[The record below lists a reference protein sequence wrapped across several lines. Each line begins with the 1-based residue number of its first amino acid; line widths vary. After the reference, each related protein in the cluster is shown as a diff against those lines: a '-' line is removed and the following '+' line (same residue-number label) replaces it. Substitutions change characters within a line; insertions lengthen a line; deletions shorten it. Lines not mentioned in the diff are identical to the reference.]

1 MHFTLLWT
9 QLQSRQNRQKRNKGR
24 RSFVDTQ
31 VLYNIFHQDAFG
43 LNIAIYFYLTGLSA
57 GSFILST
64 LAYGFGMNQYKP
76 LGKVGV
82 VLATILLVI
91 APLFLLIHISM
102 PYRAW
107 HLFVYLNWASPIT
120 WGSFLLVLYPIN
132 CIIYGYFMFKEKMRP
147 TRTFGFIGI
156 PLAISVHGYTGFILA
171 FGKARAL
178 WNTALMPILFLASAI
193 VSGIALMIL
202 VCIIKDRFFSKEKKI
217 NRELILSLGKLMAW
231 MIVFDLFLVGSD
243 LLVLSISH
251 SDAQAATHLMLFGK
265 FSIMFLIIENLF
277 GKIVPFILLAVPRF
291 RTLPTVVTASIL
303 VVIGI
308 FFMRYVV
315 VVGGEFAPLL

>member
-1 MHFTLLWT
+1 MET
-9 QLQSRQNRQKRNKGR
+9 QI
-24 RSFVDTQ
+24 
-31 VLYNIFHQDAFG
+31 LYNINHQEAFG
-43 LNIAIYFYLTGLSA
+43 LFIAIYFYLTGLSA

-64 LAYGFGMNQYKP
+64 LSYGFGMDQYKP

-82 VLATILLVI
+82 VLATVLLII
-91 APLFLLIHISM
+91 APLFLLLHIGA

-107 HLFVYLNWASPIT
+107 HLFVYLNWSSPIT

-132 CIIYGYFMFKEKMRP
+132 CIIYGFFMFKDNLKL
-147 TRTFGFIGI
+147 TKLFGFIGI

-202 VCIIKDRFFSKEKKI
+202 VSIVAGRFFSKEKKI
-217 NRELILSLGKLMAW
+217 NQGLIYSLSKLLAW
-231 MIVFDLFLVGSD
+231 MIVFDLFLVGCD

-251 SDAQAATHLMLFGK
+251 SDAQAALHLLLGGNFSLLF
-265 FSIMFLIIENLF
+265 LVVENLL
-277 GKIVPFILLAVPRF
+277 GKVIPFVLLVVPRF
-291 RTLPTVVTASIL
+291 RNLVTVTIASIL
-303 VVIGI
+303 VFVGI
-308 FFMRYVV
+308 FFMRYGVV
-315 VVGGEFAPLL
+315 LAGEFTPLL

>member
-1 MHFTLLWT
+1 ME
-9 QLQSRQNRQKRNKGR
+9 
-24 RSFVDTQ
+24 TQ
-31 VLYNIFHQDAFG
+31 VLYNITHQEAFG
-43 LNIAIYFYLTGLSA
+43 LFIAIYFYLTGLSA

-64 LAYGFGMNQYKP
+64 LSYGFGMEQYKP

-82 VLATILLVI
+82 VLATVLLII
-91 APLFLLIHISM
+91 APLFLLFHIGA

-107 HLFVYLNWASPIT
+107 HLFVYLNWSSPIT

-132 CIIYGYFMFKEKMRP
+132 CIIYGYYMFSENLKL
-147 TRTFGFIGI
+147 TRLFGFIGI

-178 WNTALMPILFLASAI
+178 WNTALMPILFLTSAI

-202 VCIIKDRFFSKEKKI
+202 VCIIMGRFFSKDKTI
-217 NRELILSLGKLMAW
+217 NSDLIFSLSKLLVW
-231 MIVFDLFLVGSD
+231 VIVFDLFLVGCD

-251 SDAQAATHLMLFGK
+251 SDAQAAFHLLLGGNFSFLF
-265 FSIMFLIIENLF
+265 LVVENGL
-277 GKIVPFILLAVPRF
+277 GKILPFILLVVPRF
-291 RTLPTVVTASIL
+291 RNLITVTIASIL
-303 VVIGI
+303 VVVGI

-315 VVGGEFAPLL
+315 VLAGEFIPLL

>member
-1 MHFTLLWT
+1 M
-9 QLQSRQNRQKRNKGR
+9 N
-24 RSFVDTQ
+24 TQ
-31 VLYNIFHQDAFG
+31 VLYSIVHQDAFG

-82 VLATILLVI
+82 VVATIVLI
-91 APLFLLIHISM
+91 MAPLFLLIHIGI

-107 HLFVYLNWASPIT
+107 HLFVYPNMASPIT
-120 WGSFLLVLYPIN
+120 WGSFLLILYPIN
-132 CIIYGYFMFKEKMRP
+132 CIIYGYFMFKGKIRP
-147 TRTFGFIGI
+147 TRVFGFIGI

-178 WNTALMPILFLASAI
+178 WNTALMPILFLVSAL

-217 NRELILSLGKLMAW
+217 DRVLILNLSKLMAW
-231 MIVFDLFLVGSD
+231 MIVFDLFLVGCD
-243 LLVLSISH
+243 LIVLSVSH
-251 SDAQAATHLMLFGK
+251 SDAQAAAHLILRGK
-265 FSIMFLIIENLF
+265 FSPLFLIVENLL
-277 GKIVPFILLAVPRF
+277 GKIVPFILLIVPRF
-291 RTLPTVVTASIL
+291 RKLATVVVASIL

-315 VVGGEFAPLL
+315 VVAGEFIPLI